1 MNLEKF
7 LDAVAEIKALS
18 PKYRQGHTGDDGYC
32 DCIGLVI
39 GAVERCGEKWDGV
52 HGSNW
57 WARHYTHSLMRVT
70 AADELLL
77 GDLVYKAKGPGAS
90 GYDLPNRYKDDPDRL
105 DYYHVGVVTGV
116 NPLEITH
123 CTKSSTVD
131 GITTDPK
138 LGSWTYRGRLTLLSD
153 ATNESEG
160 NTMGTGTLGTLATV
174 HADNGKPV
182 NFRRKP
188 SISGALIDRVPVG
201 KQVTVLSRADGWAS
215 VVVGSVTGYMMEQ
228 YLQSD
233 DGDNAASGD
242 QTGDKLAACMER
254 IAELEERVST
264 LEALVATLEGGVG

>member
-1 MNLEKF
+1 MTVNDF
-7 LDAVAEIKALS
+7 LSAVAEIKVLA
-18 PKYRQGHTGDDGYC
+18 PKYKLGHTGDDGYC

-39 GAVERCGEKWDGV
+39 GAVERCDMHWSGV

-77 GDLVYKAKGPGAS
+77 GDLVYKARGPGAS
-90 GYDLPNRYKDDPDRL
+90 GYDLPGRYKDDPDRL
-105 DYYHVGVVTGV
+105 DYYHVGVVTSV

-131 GITTDPK
+131 GITTDAK
-138 LGSWTYRGRLTLLSD
+138 LGNWTYRGQLTLLSGS
-153 ATNESEG
+153 TNESG
-160 NTMGTGTLGTLATV
+160 RDTMDTKTLGTIATV

-188 SISGALIDRVPVG
+188 SMSGALIDRVPVG

-215 VVVGSVTGYMMEQ
+215 VVVGSVQGYMMEQ

-233 DGDNAASGD
+233 DGDSAASSD
-242 QTGDKLAACMER
+242 HDSDKLAVCMER
-254 IAELEERVST
+254 IAALEERVAA
-264 LEALVATLEGGVG
+264 LEERIAMLEGGVG